1 MSCETCRN
9 REAEDIA
16 GATKESRLMADMVQ
30 AYDRQ
35 NRRLWVAVLTL
46 AGSLVI
52 TAGCMVWAVT
62 NAQRIANE
70 AMLNALNSVAEIG
83 VTEETITTTTTQEIE
98 GDSAIINNA
107 DFEQYNDNAVNGG
120 GN

>member
-1 MSCETCRN
+1 MSCETCRS

-35 NRRLWVAVLTL
+35 NRRLWVAVLAL
-46 AGSLVI
+46 AGTLVI
-52 TAGCMVWAVT
+52 TAGCMVWAVL
-62 NAQRIANE
+62 NAQNLANE

-83 VTEETITTTTTQEIE
+83 VTTEETTVTQDTGEGSGNNVYQAGEYATYDE
-98 GDSAIINNA
+98 GDS
-107 DFEQYNDNAVNGG
+107 E
-120 GN
+120 